1 MAEALTRVRA
11 RCSTKGCPWPR
22 EFPHIPW
29 CREIPGHQC
38 FGGPTHCHWPKL
50 GMGGGRRK
58 ESRIV
63 AILCAGLHDSV
74 DNGTKYGNAVI
85 TDGEGREVYRLWAK
99 DSPGKTLV
107 ERVIGPRQELSS

>member
-1 MAEALTRVRA
+1 
-11 RCSTKGCPWPR
+11 
-22 EFPHIPW
+22 
-29 CREIPGHQC
+29 
-38 FGGPTHCHWPKL
+38 
-50 GMGGGRRK
+50 MGGGRRK